1 MAISVFKRAVFK
13 RAVFE
18 LVVFRLAFSKLAV
31 GRVAV
36 VTALQA
42 LAVAVSAAGDLPRV
56 PLHWLWNEQQ
66 NDSAYTVDAGRLA
79 LFVHERGYVDM
90 GVLAYV
96 DVLPSAN
103 GRPLKCFY
111 FPAPRTDTFC
121 STSLIEQRTVRAMG
135 FAYTSDEGYL
145 RVHPSEGT
153 IPLFR
158 LSRSYRNSDDREHRF
173 VISEEELVRMRE
185 QGWVLDGVKGYVST
199 TP

>member
-1 MAISVFKRAVFK
+1 MAISVFKL
-13 RAVFE
+13 AVFE

-31 GRVAV
+31 GRVV
-36 VTALQA
+36 VFTALQA
-42 LAVAVSAAGDLPRV
+42 LAVAASATGDLSRV

-66 NDSAYTVDAGRLA
+66 TDSAYTVDAGRLA

-96 DVLPSAN
+96 DALPSAN

-121 STSLIEQRTVRAMG
+121 SMSLIEQRTVRALG

-158 LSRSYRNSDDREHRF
+158 LSRRYGNGDDREHRF
-173 VISEEELVRMRE
+173 VISEEELVRMRK
-185 QGWVLDGVKGYVST
+185 QGWELDGVKGYVST

>member
-1 MAISVFKRAVFK
+1 MAISVFK

-18 LVVFRLAFSKLAV
+18 LVVFRLALSKLAA

-36 VTALQA
+36 FTALQA
-42 LAVAVSAAGDLPRV
+42 LAVAASAAGDLPRV

-66 NDSAYTVDAGRLA
+66 TDSAYTVDAGRLA

-96 DVLPSAN
+96 DALPSAN

-121 STSLIEQRTVRAMG
+121 SMSLIEQRTVRALG

-153 IPLFR
+153 VPLFR
-158 LSRSYRNSDDREHRF
+158 LSNSYGKGDDDREHRF
-173 VISEEELVRMRE
+173 VISEEEFVRMRK
-185 QGWVLDGVKGYVST
+185 QGWTFDGVKGYVST